1 MLILISFTLSSQS
14 EDEQFIRKI
23 FDEALTNQKAYEN
36 LRILCKN
43 IGHRLSGSPAANK
56 AIKWGE
62 AYFRSIDADSVWKQ
76 KLFVNNW
83 KRGMAETAHIEVG
96 HKK

>member
-1 MLILISFTLSSQS
+1 MSLTLSSQS

-36 LRILCKN
+36 LRVLCKN
-43 IGHRLSGSPAANK
+43 IGHRLSGSTAANK

-62 AYFRSIDADSVWKQ
+62 SYLKSIDADSVWKQ
-76 KLFVNNW
+76 KILVNN
-83 KRGMAETAHIEVG
+83 
-96 HKK
+96 